1 MAYSM
6 QNGVG
11 RPGPFYHMDDVSVDR
26 GGKGRH
32 STVTHFTY
40 AFFVLSGTLLACE
53 RLSLGQ
59 KLQE

>member
-1 MAYSM
+1 M
-6 QNGVG
+6 G

-32 STVTHFTY
+32 SIVMHFTY
-40 AFFVLSGTLLACE
+40 AFFVLSGMLFACE